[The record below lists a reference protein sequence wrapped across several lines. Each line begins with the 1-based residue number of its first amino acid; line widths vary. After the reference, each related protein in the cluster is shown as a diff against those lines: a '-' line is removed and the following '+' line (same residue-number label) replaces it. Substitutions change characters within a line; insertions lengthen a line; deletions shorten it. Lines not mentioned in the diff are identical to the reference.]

1 MRIGELIDKRRAD
14 WSELEQLCDAF
25 QASNK
30 KIVRSGKTVAR
41 LAALYRGACSD
52 LAMSEVYQL
61 PPVTVEYLHRLV
73 ARAHNQL
80 YQSRRFEWEKWSNV
94 IAVDMPRAIFSDSC
108 VHIAAFLFFGLFALG
123 ALLGSS
129 ETTFSSFAS
138 QIAGEEAL
146 EDLEKSFEKPLSADF
161 NHYVFMAS
169 FYIRHNTSIGLR
181 CFGMGPLIIPCIVEL
196 GFQAVLLGT
205 MFGYMARPNVPA
217 GEHFFEFVT
226 AHGPF
231 ELTAIAL
238 SAAAGLRLGA
248 GLIATAGLMRVESF
262 KAHAL
267 RALPIAFAAVFLF
280 FLAAITEG
288 FISPSALP
296 YAFKAFWAIASSMAM
311 MFYFVVLGAP
321 RGENRGA

>member
-1 MRIGELIDKRRAD
+1 MRIGELLDKRRAD

-94 IAVDMPRAIFSDSC
+94 IAVDMPRAIFSDAC
-108 VHIAAFLFFGLFALG
+108 VHIAALLFFGLFALG
-123 ALLGSS
+123 AILGSS

-146 EDLEKSFEKPLSADF
+146 EQLEESFAKPLSADF

-205 MFGYMARPNVPA
+205 MFGYMARPNVAA

-238 SAAAGLRLGA
+238 SAAAGLRLGV
-248 GLIATAGLMRVESF
+248 GLIATAGLS
-262 KAHAL
+262 
-267 RALPIAFAAVFLF
+267 
-280 FLAAITEG
+280 
-288 FISPSALP
+288 
-296 YAFKAFWAIASSMAM
+296 
-311 MFYFVVLGAP
+311 
-321 RGENRGA
+321 